1 MTILY
6 LNIEP
11 YFSDFIKVSNIHTI
25 YFEIVGNPDGI
36 PVVFLHGGPGG
47 GIESLYRQYF
57 NPNKYK
63 IVLFDQR
70 GCGKSTPHA
79 ELKDNTTWDLISDIE
94 KLRNHLNIDNWIV
107 FGGSW
112 GSTLA
117 LSYAIKYSEKCLAL
131 ILRGIFLLRKF
142 EIDWFYQYGA
152 SNIYPDAW
160 EKYISVIPINERDN
174 YVKAYYSRL
183 TSDNED
189 ERKRCAKAWS
199 FWEARTSKL
208 IPEDNALHNFENH
221 KVADAFARIECHY
234 FINKGFFKYDGWIL
248 DNIDEIRNIPTE
260 IVQGRYDVV
269 CPMRSAWD
277 LYNAF
282 PEANFHLI
290 KDAGHSMTEKGIR
303 NKLIEIMD
311 NFKLT

>member
-1 MTILY
+1 M
-6 LNIEP
+6 
-11 YFSDFIKVSNIHTI
+11 HTI